1 MDFVKVEVEVEVEV
15 WGGRDVWILGTDTRQ
30 HSQSVI
36 RTWRH
41 PSHSSSLTRVLQS
54 SHLCHHLEE
63 DYEDEDDRNMMTSK
77 VLAEAVSV
85 GGLQGGL
92 ANQLIAIIASTN
104 IGDIQMNGA

>member
-1 MDFVKVEVEVEVEV
+1 MAP
-15 WGGRDVWILGTDTRQ
+15 
-30 HSQSVI
+30 
-36 RTWRH
+36 
-41 PSHSSSLTRVLQS
+41 PSHSSSLTHVLKS
-54 SHLCHHLEE
+54 SHLCHLLRDDDEE
-63 DYEDEDDRNMMTSK
+63 EYDYIMMIIINNMMTSK